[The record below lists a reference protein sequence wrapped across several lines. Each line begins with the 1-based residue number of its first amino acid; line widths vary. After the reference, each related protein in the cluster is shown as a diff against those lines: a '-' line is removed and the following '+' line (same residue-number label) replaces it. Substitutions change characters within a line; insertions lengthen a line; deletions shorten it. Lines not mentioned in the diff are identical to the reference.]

1 MEMEIRQGRSPILP
15 IQILHHQGVVHLLAT
30 AHLQAEAV
38 LRLFVPFHVAV
49 VDNSHLIVNA
59 NLGTLPII
67 ATLPWSPK
75 TKP

>member
-15 IQILHHQGVVHLLAT
+15 IQILHHQAVVHLLAT
-30 AHLQAEAV
+30 AHLLVEAA
-38 LRLFVPFHVAV
+38 LRLYGPFHVAV

-59 NLGTLPII
+59 NLGTLQLI